1 MRIDRA
7 RTLALARLDL
17 GDVLR
22 SRWLV
27 FCLLLYGAL
36 AVLFLLVGLRESTVL
51 GFTGL
56 GRVLLSMS
64 HALVLLLPL
73 LSLSATA
80 QVINRAQD
88 DGTLELVFSHPVTRD
103 EYFLGVTF
111 VRYGVLLVPF
121 VALMALVAL
130 IGWLGLGSAPAWG
143 FLGRGLVV
151 CSALIWAFTGG
162 GLAVSTF
169 VRNQAKAVMI
179 LLGIWVA
186 SVALLDFLL
195 IGVMLQWRLNPQSVF
210 VLAALNPRRGQ
221 PPGAALVGRAHVVG
235 AGAGRLLPVPPGWC
249 PVAAA
254 AGRALA
260 GLAGHRLLVVGAAAV
275 PAAGPHLIRSRT
287 GGPARKDAG
296 R

>member
-143 FLGRGLVV
+143 FLGRGLW
-151 CSALIWAFTGG
+151 C
-162 GLAVSTF
+162 
-169 VRNQAKAVMI
+169 VR
-179 LLGIWVA
+179 
-186 SVALLDFLL
+186 
-195 IGVMLQWRLNPQSVF
+195 R
-210 VLAALNPRRGQ
+210 
-221 PPGAALVGRAHVVG
+221 
-235 AGAGRLLPVPPGWC
+235 
-249 PVAAA
+249 
-254 AGRALA
+254 
-260 GLAGHRLLVVGAAAV
+260 
-275 PAAGPHLIRSRT
+275 
-287 GGPARKDAG
+287 
-296 R
+296 

>member
-210 VLAALNPRRGQ
+210 VLAALNPVEASRL
-221 PPGAALVGRAHVVG
+221 ALLSSAEPTLSVLGPVGFYLSHQVG
-235 AGAGRLLPVPPGWC
+235 AQSLLLLGVLWP
-249 PVAAA
+249 
-254 AGRALA
+254 ALL
-260 GLAGHRLLVVGAAAV
+260 GTGCWWLALRRFRRQDL
-275 PAAGPHLIRSRT
+275 T
-287 GGPARKDAG
+287 
-296 R
+296 

>member
-1 MRIDRA
+1 MRIDRT

-22 SRWLV
+22 SRWLF

-36 AVLFLLVGLRESTVL
+36 AVMFLLVGLRESTVL

-73 LSLSATA
+73 LALSATA
-80 QVINRAQD
+80 QVVNRAQD
-88 DGTLELVFSHPVTRD
+88 DGTLELMFSHPVTRE
-103 EYFLGVTF
+103 EYFVGVTL
-111 VRYGVLLVPF
+111 VRYGVLLAPF
-121 VALMALVAL
+121 VLLMILVTL
-130 IGWLGLGSAPAWG
+130 VGWLVLGSAPAWG
-143 FLGRGLVV
+143 FLGRGLLV
-151 CSALIWAFTGG
+151 CSALIWAFTGC

-179 LLGIWVA
+179 LLGIWVT

-210 VLAALNPRRGQ
+210 LLAALNPVESGRLALLS
-221 PPGAALVGRAHVVG
+221 AAEPTLTVLGPVGFYLAHRVG
-235 AGAGRLLPVPPGWC
+235 APALLAVGVLWPALLGTAGWWL
-249 PVAAA
+249 
-254 AGRALA
+254 ALRRFRRQD
-260 GLAGHRLLVVGAAAV
+260 L
-275 PAAGPHLIRSRT
+275 T
-287 GGPARKDAG
+287 
-296 R
+296 

>member
-1 MRIDRA
+1 MRIDGT

-17 GDVLR
+17 GEVLR
-22 SRWLV
+22 SRWLI
-27 FCLLLYGAL
+27 FCLALYAVL

-51 GFTGL
+51 GFTGM

-88 DGTLELVFSHPVTRD
+88 DGTLELLFSHPITRS
-103 EYFLGVTF
+103 EYFLGVTA
-111 VRYGVLLVPF
+111 VRFGVLLVPF
-121 VALMALVAL
+121 VALMVLVTL
-130 IGWLGLGSAPAWG
+130 IGWIGLGSGISWG
-143 FLGRGLVV
+143 FLGRSLLV
-151 CSALIWAFTGG
+151 CSALIWAFTGC

-179 LLGIWVA
+179 LLGIWVT

-210 VLAALNPRRGQ
+210 LLAALNP
-221 PPGAALVGRAHVVG
+221 VES
-235 AGAGRLLPVPPGWC
+235 GRLALLSAAEPTLTVLGPVGFY
-249 PVAAA
+249 
-254 AGRALA
+254 LA
-260 GLAGHRLLVVGAAAV
+260 HRVGAAALLAV
-275 PAAGPHLIRSRT
+275 GVLWPALLGTFGWWLALRRFRRQDLT
-287 GGPARKDAG
+287 
-296 R
+296 